1 MAPVFNS
8 AIVNVTFGAVSV
20 KPSAVMLFENITSGD
35 CRIKFADVFA
45 IEKKSNAASREAIP
59 PPPPVSPK
67 ITLPNMP
74 SPRAMSYHTKGSRYP
89 ILFAVATGRL
99 FKALDKS
106 ENTPTQYLNAV
117 RSASVQPA
125 AVI

>member
-20 KPSAVMLFENITSGD
+20 KPSAVMLFENITSGA

-59 PPPPVSPK
+59 PPPPVHHQSK
-67 ITLPNMP
+67 A
-74 SPRAMSYHTKGSRYP
+74 RSRHG
-89 ILFAVATGRL
+89 LLQLECV
-99 FKALDKS
+99 
-106 ENTPTQYLNAV
+106 
-117 RSASVQPA
+117 
-125 AVI
+125 